1 MSTNEEP
8 LPESDLDVVEAV
20 LTEERERDVTAGVG
34 WQVASN
40 SKAKSKPKKKKSV
53 MDVVPAESVRI
64 VDQFNGENVEKVK
77 GFVDR
82 NEKILVILRGCSGS
96 GKSTLAR

>member
-8 LPESDLDVVEAV
+8 LPDLDVVQAV
-20 LTEERERDVTAGVG
+20 LTEQEPDVTAGVG
-34 WQVASN
+34 WLVAST

-53 MDVVPAESVRI
+53 MDVAQPEPVRI
-64 VDQFNGENVEKVK
+64 DDQFNGENVEKIK

-82 NEKILVILRGCSGS
+82 NEKILVILRGCPGS